1 MKNSVSRGLLSLL
14 LVMTLVTIA
23 VSPFDLSTARAQG
36 GGCPL
41 SPEDCALLAAAA
53 DAAGDLSSVNVKS
66 FNLDLAGGMGDQQS
80 SLSVTGFGPIV
91 LDDGEGGFA
100 IDLTF
105 DTATLTTPEETQTGP
120 GAFRLVDGGAYFGG
134 GEGDAIEW
142 QGTALD
148 SGDTEAQLDDL
159 GLDLNSLQDFPLM
172 DALQSLN
179 NLPGVVTWSRG
190 EDLTLEDGRTVA
202 VYTFDL
208 SLASLVGSQDF
219 VNGLSEALL
228 PLVGELGSE
237 GGGGMFSDPST
248 ISFILSLVLSQVSDQ
263 LSASTAQLSV
273 WISPDDNLIY
283 GLSSVIDVSIDLAF
297 LSSLAPSAGSGTSTS
312 SGPITFSLNFQ
323 SVLEQHNES
332 FAIEAPAEF
341 EPLDS
346 SALNFDLSNILDN
359 AGISL
364 GGLGGG
370 GSAEAAAPTA
380 ETAEFDIA
388 VGQETAGALS
398 DANPNDLYRFEGTA
412 GSVVTIT
419 MRKTDDSSNL
429 DPYLKLYDA
438 TGNLLAENDDATG
451 VIEGLGFLDSQIAEF
466 ALPSDG
472 VYVIEVSALF
482 IPDNGSYSLLVE
494 TN

>member
-1 MKNSVSRGLLSLL
+1 MRTSVSRGLLSLL
-14 LVMTLVTIA
+14 LVITLVTIA

-53 DAAGDLSSVNVKS
+53 DAAGDLDSVNVKS
-66 FNLDLAGGMGDQQS
+66 FNLDLAGGAGDQQS
-80 SLSVTGFGPIV
+80 SLSVSGFGPIV
-91 LDDGEGGFA
+91 LDDGDGGFA

-105 DTATLTTPEETQTGP
+105 VNATLTTPDETQTGP
-120 GAFRLVDGGAYFGG
+120 GAFRVVDGSAYFGK

-148 SGDTEAQLDDL
+148 SGEAQTQMDGL
-159 GLDLNSLQDFPLM
+159 GLDLNGLKDFPLM
-172 DALQSLN
+172 EALQSLN

-190 EDLTLEDGRTVA
+190 EDMTLEDGHTVA

-228 PLVGELGSE
+228 PLVGNLGGE

-248 ISFILSLVLSQVSDQ
+248 ISFILSLVLSQLSDQ

-297 LSSLAPSAGSGTSTS
+297 LSSLAPSASSGTSTS

-323 SVLEQHNES
+323 SVLDQHNGT

-341 EPLDS
+341 EPLDAS
-346 SALNFDLSNILDN
+346 GLNFDLGNILDN

-370 GSAEAAAPTA
+370 DTVTAAPTA

-388 VGQETAGALS
+388 AGQETAGALS

-466 ALPSDG
+466 ALPADG

-482 IPDNGSYSLLVE
+482 IPDNGDYTLLVE